1 MGSFGRTWEA
11 PGAQS
16 GALGAPFG
24 QANFKSDFLVP
35 FWWISTPGP
44 GGVVPGR
51 GPGLKPLK
59 PHLRVQLRAPKKEGL
74 DDFWTP
80 GKPGWLA
87 CRPGWLMSWQACW
100 LAGLA
105 GLAGWLAGGWLPD
118 I

>member
-1 MGSFGRTWEA
+1 MDFDPGAGGGGGVGGA
-11 PGAQS
+11 PGA
-16 GALGAPFG
+16 LGSWG
-24 QANFKSDFLVP
+24 GL
-35 FWWISTPGP
+35 GP
-44 GGVVPGR
+44 
-51 GPGLKPLK
+51 
-59 PHLRVQLRAPKKEGL
+59 QLPAPKKEGL
-74 DDFWTP
+74 DDFWAL